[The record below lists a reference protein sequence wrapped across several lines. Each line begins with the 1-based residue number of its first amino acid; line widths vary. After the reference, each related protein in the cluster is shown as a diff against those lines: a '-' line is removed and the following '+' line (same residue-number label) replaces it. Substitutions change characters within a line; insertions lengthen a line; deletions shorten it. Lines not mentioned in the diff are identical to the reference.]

1 MVQSATSIPGPGA
14 ATAVG
19 RRLTPAQLARRA
31 RLVDAAYSL
40 AREGGHPAVTID
52 AVCKRAEVA
61 RATVYHHFGSKDHLI
76 AEAILRWGSELQ
88 AEMRAAPPAE
98 GPLLDRVMA
107 TLEHTL
113 DAVEREPNLFQAAM
127 QALVTAD
134 VGVNASERE
143 LSSLVTSYLDTIID
157 PDGELDT
164 ALLGMVLGHVLFSSL
179 IRIAAGRRT
188 REQAMEDLRATA
200 ELALGRH

>member
-1 MVQSATSIPGPGA
+1 
-14 ATAVG
+14 
-19 RRLTPAQLARRA
+19 
-31 RLVDAAYSL
+31 
-40 AREGGHPAVTID
+40 
-52 AVCKRAEVA
+52 
-61 RATVYHHFGSKDHLI
+61 
-76 AEAILRWGSELQ
+76 
-88 AEMRAAPPAE
+88 MRAAPPAE

-164 ALLGMVLGHVLFSSL
+164 GLLGMVLGHVLFSSL

-188 REQAMEDLRATA
+188 REQAMEDLRLTT
-200 ELALGRH
+200 ELALGRS